1 MIAPFASLAGRT
13 AVVTG
18 GAQGI
23 GRSIVDTLVAVGMTV
38 LVVDR
43 DEAAL
48 KELPAGVTGV
58 RADLAE
64 DDWTGVEAALTD
76 LPPLKAW
83 VNNAGVVSHQRAED
97 IDLVEFDRV
106 MRINAAAVV
115 RGAQVAR
122 RHIGTPGAIVNVTSM
137 SVDRAMAERLTYAT
151 SKSAAATITRYLAQ
165 EWGPH
170 GIRVNAVCP
179 GYIDT
184 RLTTNWADDDP
195 RQKVK
200 VDTLAGLALRR
211 AGQPTDIAN
220 AVLFLCSDLAAYVAG
235 DTLYVDGGWH
245 LA

>member
-1 MIAPFASLAGRT
+1 MSPFASLDGRT

-23 GRSIVDTLVAVGMTV
+23 GRSIVDTLAGVGMTV
-38 LVVDR
+38 LAVDR

-48 KELPAGVTGV
+48 KDLPDGVHGV
-58 RADLAE
+58 VADLAD
-64 DDWTGVEAALTD
+64 DDWAGVETALAG

-83 VNNAGVVSHQRAED
+83 VNNAGVVSHQNAED
-97 IDLVEFDRV
+97 IDLAEFDRV

-122 RHIGTPGAIVNVTSM
+122 RHIAGPGAIVNVTSM
-137 SVDRAMAERLTYAT
+137 AVERAMAQRLTYAS

-165 EWGPH
+165 EWGPG

-179 GYIDT
+179 GFIDT
-184 RLTTNWADDDP
+184 RLTTTWADDDP

-200 VDTLAGLALRR
+200 LDIVAGLALRR
-211 AGQPTDIAN
+211 TGRPTDIAN
-220 AVLFLCSDLAAYVAG
+220 AVLFLCSDLAGYITG